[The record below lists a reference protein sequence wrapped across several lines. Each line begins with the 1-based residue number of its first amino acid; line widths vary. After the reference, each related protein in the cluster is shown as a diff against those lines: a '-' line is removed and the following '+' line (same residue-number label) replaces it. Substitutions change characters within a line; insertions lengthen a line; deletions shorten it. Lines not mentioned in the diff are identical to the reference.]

1 MRWLLT
7 AETFSAAE
15 AHRIGVVQEVVP
27 DGDHV
32 LRAIELAQTIAR
44 QAPLGVQATLAN
56 ARAAVRDGDAAAE
69 AALIPTIRRLF
80 TTEDAGLG
88 VQTFLTRT
96 QAEFVGR

>member
-44 QAPLGVQATLAN
+44 AMSFRPTLS
-56 ARAAVRDGDAAAE
+56 DWLPIHHGPGE
-69 AALIPTIRRLF
+69 
-80 TTEDAGLG
+80 
-88 VQTFLTRT
+88 
-96 QAEFVGR
+96 